1 MKGGEQMKR
10 NLRKKLCAAVFFCA
24 FACGISA
31 APVLAITVSGVVTT
45 INKSGDELTESGAT
59 VRLFNR
65 NGDEIAQTISGA
77 PDGSFSITVEGED
90 ELLDVYFL
98 TTKANFVDTYTQ
110 FFSFSE
116 DEDEFEAPLLP
127 SEETKDVIDSVAGTT
142 PVIETMG
149 IIAGGVEL
157 LADDDFSSVA
167 GVKVKVTEYNGD
179 PRPCNVL
186 YLDLDEEDEPF
197 WNPELTETSE
207 TGVFALYNIDIP
219 PLGYRGVLLVLE
231 NADPKYF
238 FNRTDTIVF
247 PYKAGVESPEKISI
261 ANVIGW
267 EPGAG
272 EDIPIDDGGG
282 GGGGCFV
289 SGVAP

>member
-1 MKGGEQMKR
+1 MKR
-10 NLRKKLCAAVFFCA
+10 NMKKLCAVLFLCA

-31 APVLAITVSGVVTT
+31 APVLAITVSGVVMT
-45 INKSGDELTESGAT
+45 ISKSGEDEIVDEAA
-59 VRLFNR
+59 VQLFNR
-65 NGDEIAQTISGA
+65 NGEEIAQTTS
-77 PDGSFSITVEGED
+77 DGDGLFSITVAGQD
-90 ELLDVYFL
+90 ELVDVYFL

-127 SEETKDVIDSVAGTT
+127 AKETQDVIDSVAGTA
-142 PVIETMG
+142 PVNESMG
-149 IIAGGVEL
+149 IIAGAVEL
-157 LADDDFSSVA
+157 LVDDDLASVA

-179 PRPCNVL
+179 PTPCNVL
-186 YLDLDEEDEPF
+186 YLDLDEEEEPF

-207 TGVFALYNIDIP
+207 TGVFALYNIQIP
-219 PLGYRGVLLVLE
+219 DTGEYRGVLLVLE

-247 PYKAGVESPEKISI
+247 PYKAGVESPERISI

-272 EDIPIDDGGG
+272 PDIPINDGGG

-289 SGVAP
+289 SGVSP

>member
-1 MKGGEQMKR
+1 MKR
-10 NLRKKLCAAVFFCA
+10 NMKKLCAVLFLCA

-31 APVLAITVSGVVTT
+31 APVLAITVSGVVMT
-45 INKSGDELTESGAT
+45 ISKSGEDEIVDEAA
-59 VRLFNR
+59 VQLFNR
-65 NGDEIAQTISGA
+65 NGEEIAQTTS
-77 PDGSFSITVEGED
+77 DGDGLFSITVAGQD
-90 ELLDVYFL
+90 ELVDVYFL

-127 SEETKDVIDSVAGTT
+127 AKETQDVIDSVAGTA
-142 PVIETMG
+142 PVNESMG
-149 IIAGGVEL
+149 IIAGAVEL
-157 LADDDFSSVA
+157 LVDDDLASVA

-186 YLDLDEEDEPF
+186 YLDLDEEEEPF

-219 PLGYRGVLLVLE
+219 PPGYRGVLLVLE

-247 PYKAGVESPEKISI
+247 PYNAAQKKISI

-289 SGVAP
+289 SGVSP

>member
-1 MKGGEQMKR
+1 MKR
-10 NLRKKLCAAVFFCA
+10 NLTKKLCIAVFFCA
-24 FACGISA
+24 FVCGNSA
-31 APVLAITVSGVVTT
+31 APVLAAITVSGKVMT
-45 INKSGDELTESGAT
+45 ISKSGEDET
-59 VRLFNR
+59 VDEAVVKLFKR
-65 NGDEIAQTISGA
+65 GQAEPLDQVTSDANGL
-77 PDGSFSITVEGED
+77 FSITVGGD
-90 ELLDVYFL
+90 ELVDVYFL

-127 SEETKDVIDSVAGTT
+127 SEETQDVIDSVAGTT

-157 LADDDFSSVA
+157 LADDDFTSVA
-167 GVKVKVTEYNGD
+167 GVKVKVTDYDET
-179 PRPCNVL
+179 PILCNVL
-186 YLDLDEEDEPF
+186 YLDLDAEDEPF
-197 WNPELTETSE
+197 WNPDLKETSE
-207 TGVFALYNIDIP
+207 TGVFALYNIPIP
-219 PLGYRGVLLVLE
+219 DPSGYRGVLLVLE
-231 NADPKYF
+231 GADPKYF
-238 FNRTDTIVF
+238 FNRTDTKVF
-247 PYKAGVESPEKISI
+247 PYKASPEKISI

>member
-1 MKGGEQMKR
+1 
-10 NLRKKLCAAVFFCA
+10 
-24 FACGISA
+24 
-31 APVLAITVSGVVTT
+31 
-45 INKSGDELTESGAT
+45 
-59 VRLFNR
+59 
-65 NGDEIAQTISGA
+65 
-77 PDGSFSITVEGED
+77 
-90 ELLDVYFL
+90 
-98 TTKANFVDTYTQ
+98 
-110 FFSFSE
+110 
-116 DEDEFEAPLLP
+116 
-127 SEETKDVIDSVAGTT
+127 VIDSVAETAH
-142 PVIETMG
+142 PVIEGMG
-149 IIAGGVEL
+149 IIAGAVEL

-186 YLDLDEEDEPF
+186 YLDLDEEEEPF

-219 PLGYRGVLLVLE
+219 PPGYRGVLLVLE

-261 ANVIGW
+261 ANVLGW

-272 EDIPIDDGGG
+272 PDIPIDDGGG
-282 GGGGCFV
+282 GGGGCFIATP
-289 SGVAP
+289 GQLAQ

>member
-1 MKGGEQMKR
+1 MKR
-10 NLRKKLCAAVFFCA
+10 NMKKLCAVLFLCA

-31 APVLAITVSGVVTT
+31 VPALAITVSGKVMT
-45 INKSGDELTESGAT
+45 ISKSGEDEIVDDA
-59 VRLFNR
+59 VVQLFNR
-65 NGDEIAQTISGA
+65 DQAEPLGQDISEA
-77 PDGSFSITVEGED
+77 DGSFSITVEGED
-90 ELLDVYFL
+90 ELVDVYFL

-127 SEETKDVIDSVAGTT
+127 AEETQDVIDSVQAIR
-142 PVIETMG
+142 PVTESMG

-157 LADDDFSSVA
+157 LVDDDFSSVA
-167 GVKVKVTEYNGD
+167 DVSVRLTQYNGD
-179 PRPCNVL
+179 PIECDKL
-186 YLDLDEEDEPF
+186 YLNLDAEEKPF
-197 WNPELTETSE
+197 WDPTLTKTSE
-207 TGVFALYNIDIP
+207 TGVFALYNILIP
-219 PLGYRGVLLVLE
+219 DPPGYGGVLLFLDG
-231 NADPKYF
+231 ADPKYF

-247 PYKAGVESPEKISI
+247 PYKTSPESAEKISI

-282 GGGGCFV
+282 GGGCFV
-289 SGVAP
+289 SGVSP

>member
-1 MKGGEQMKR
+1 MKR
-10 NLRKKLCAAVFFCA
+10 NLRKKLCAALFLCA

-31 APVLAITVSGVVTT
+31 APVLAAITVSGKVMT
-45 INKSGDELTESGAT
+45 ISKSGEDEVVDDA
-59 VRLFNR
+59 VVKLFAR
-65 NGDEIAQTISGA
+65 DQGEPLGQDTSEG
-77 PDGSFSITVEGED
+77 DGSFSITVAGQD
-90 ELLDVYFL
+90 ELVDVYFL

-110 FFSFSE
+110 FLSFSE
-116 DEDEFEAPLLP
+116 DEDELEAPLLP
-127 SEETKDVIDSVAGTT
+127 GEETQDVIESVSPDN

-167 GVKVKVTEYNGD
+167 NVNVKVTDYDGTEIL
-179 PRPCNVL
+179 CNVL
-186 YLDLDEEDEPF
+186 YLDLNEADEPF

-207 TGVFALYNIDIP
+207 TGVFALYNIEIP
-219 PLGYRGVLLVLE
+219 DPPGYRGVLLVLE

-238 FNRTDTIVF
+238 FNRTDTMVF
-247 PYKAGVESPEKISI
+247 PYNASPEKKISI

-282 GGGGCFV
+282 GGGCFV
-289 SGVAP
+289 SGVSP

>member
-1 MKGGEQMKR
+1 MKR
-10 NLRKKLCAAVFFCA
+10 NLTKKLCIAVFFCA
-24 FACGISA
+24 FVCGNSA
-31 APVLAITVSGVVTT
+31 APVLAAITVSGKVMT
-45 INKSGDELTESGAT
+45 ISKSGEDET
-59 VRLFNR
+59 VDEAVVKLFKR
-65 NGDEIAQTISGA
+65 GQAEPLDQVTSDANGL
-77 PDGSFSITVEGED
+77 FSITVGGD
-90 ELLDVYFL
+90 ELVDVYFL
-98 TTKANFVDTYTQ
+98 TTKASFVDTYTQ

-116 DEDEFEAPLLP
+116 DEDEFEVPLLP
-127 SEETKDVIDSVAGTT
+127 AKETQDVINSVAETAH
-142 PVIETMG
+142 PVFEGMG
-149 IIAGGVEL
+149 IIAGAVEL
-157 LADDDFSSVA
+157 LVDDDFSSVA
-167 GVKVKVTEYNGD
+167 GVQVKLTEYDGN

-186 YLDLDEEDEPF
+186 YLDLDDEDEPF

-219 PLGYRGVLLVLE
+219 PPGYRGVLLVLE

-272 EDIPIDDGGG
+272 EDTPIDDGGG

-289 SGVAP
+289 SGVSP

>member
-1 MKGGEQMKR
+1 MKR
-10 NLRKKLCAAVFFCA
+10 KLMKKLCAVVFLCA

-31 APVLAITVSGVVTT
+31 APVLAITVSGVVMT
-45 INKSGDELTESGAT
+45 ISKSGEDEIVDEA
-59 VRLFNR
+59 VVQLFNR
-65 NGDEIAQTISGA
+65 NGQQIAQTTSDEV
-77 PDGSFSITVEGED
+77 DGSFSITVAGED
-90 ELLDVYFL
+90 ELVDVYFL
-98 TTKANFVDTYTQ
+98 TTKASFVDTYTQ

-116 DEDEFEAPLLP
+116 DEDEFEVPLLP
-127 SEETKDVIDSVAGTT
+127 AKETQDVINSVAETAH
-142 PVIETMG
+142 PVFEGMG
-149 IIAGGVEL
+149 IIAGAVEL
-157 LADDDFSSVA
+157 LVDDDFSSVA
-167 GVKVKVTEYNGD
+167 GVQVKLTEYDGN

-186 YLDLDEEDEPF
+186 YLDLDDEDEPF
-197 WNPELTETSE
+197 WNPDLTETSE

-219 PLGYRGVLLVLE
+219 PPGYRGVLLVLE

-272 EDIPIDDGGG
+272 EDTPIDDGGG

-289 SGVAP
+289 SGVSP

>member
-1 MKGGEQMKR
+1 MKR
-10 NLRKKLCAAVFFCA
+10 NVKKLCVAVFFCA
-24 FACGISA
+24 FVCGISA
-31 APVLAITVSGVVTT
+31 APVLAITVSGVVMTV
-45 INKSGDELTESGAT
+45 NKSGDELTEPGAT

-98 TTKANFVDTYTQ
+98 TTKAEFVDTYTQ
-110 FFSFSE
+110 FFSFLE

-127 SEETKDVIDSVAGTT
+127 AEETQDVIDSVEGIR
-142 PVIETMG
+142 PVIERMG
-149 IIAGGVEL
+149 IIAGAVEVL
-157 LADDDFSSVA
+157 GDDDLTSVA
-167 GVKVKVTEYNGD
+167 NVRVKVTEYNGD

-186 YLDLDEEDEPF
+186 YLDLDEEKKPF
-197 WNPELTETSE
+197 WNPDLTETSE

-219 PLGYRGVLLVLE
+219 PPGYRGVLLVLE
-231 NADPKYF
+231 GADPKYF
-238 FNRTDTIVF
+238 FNRTDTRVF
-247 PYKAGVESPEKISI
+247 PYNASPEKKISI
-261 ANVIGW
+261 ANVLGW

-272 EDIPIDDGGG
+272 PDIPIDDGGG

-289 SGVAP
+289 SGVSP

>member
-1 MKGGEQMKR
+1 MKR
-10 NLRKKLCAAVFFCA
+10 NMKKLCAVLFLCA

-31 APVLAITVSGVVTT
+31 APVLAITVSGVVMT
-45 INKSGDELTESGAT
+45 ISKSGEDEIVDEAA
-59 VRLFNR
+59 VQLFNR
-65 NGDEIAQTISGA
+65 NGEEIAQTTS
-77 PDGSFSITVEGED
+77 DGDGLFSITVAGQD
-90 ELLDVYFL
+90 ELVDVYFL
-98 TTKANFVDTYTQ
+98 TTKANFVDIYTQ

-127 SEETKDVIDSVAGTT
+127 AKETQDVIDSVAGTA
-142 PVIETMG
+142 PVNESMG
-149 IIAGGVEL
+149 IIAGAVEL
-157 LADDDFSSVA
+157 LVDDDLASVA

-186 YLDLDEEDEPF
+186 YLDLDEEEEPF

-219 PLGYRGVLLVLE
+219 PPGYRGVLLVLE

-247 PYKAGVESPEKISI
+247 PYNAAQKKISI

-289 SGVAP
+289 SGVSP

>member
-1 MKGGEQMKR
+1 MKR
-10 NLRKKLCAAVFFCA
+10 NMKKLCAVLFLCA

-31 APVLAITVSGVVTT
+31 APVLAITVSGVVMT
-45 INKSGDELTESGAT
+45 ISKSGEDEIVDEAA
-59 VRLFNR
+59 VQLFNR
-65 NGDEIAQTISGA
+65 NGEEIAQTTS
-77 PDGSFSITVEGED
+77 DGDGLFSITVAGQD
-90 ELLDVYFL
+90 ELVDVYFL

-127 SEETKDVIDSVAGTT
+127 AKETQDVIDSVAGTA
-142 PVIETMG
+142 PVNESMG

-157 LADDDFSSVA
+157 LADDDFTSVA
-167 GVKVKVTEYNGD
+167 GVKVKVTDYDET
-179 PRPCNVL
+179 PILCNVL
-186 YLDLDEEDEPF
+186 YLDLDEEEEPF

-219 PLGYRGVLLVLE
+219 PPGYRGVLLVLE

-247 PYKAGVESPEKISI
+247 PYNAAQKKISI

-289 SGVAP
+289 SGVSP